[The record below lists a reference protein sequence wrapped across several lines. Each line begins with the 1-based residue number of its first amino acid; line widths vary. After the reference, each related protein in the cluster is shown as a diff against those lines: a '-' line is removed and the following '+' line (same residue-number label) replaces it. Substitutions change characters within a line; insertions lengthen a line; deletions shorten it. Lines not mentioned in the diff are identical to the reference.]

1 MTTTLSI
8 TIQYTTPK
16 TLQQLGQLE
25 VLLQQYAQTLIH
37 DWEAQERDLVHNAE
51 QPINAYRQK
60 RHMTTY
66 RMDDTGARRR
76 KRNHE
81 QRHG

>member
-51 QPINAYRQK
+51 
-60 RHMTTY
+60 
-66 RMDDTGARRR
+66 
-76 KRNHE
+76 
-81 QRHG
+81 